1 MTELGTQIK
10 EEIETLHNYF
20 HTPEG
25 KQKRVERIL
34 ALVEELDGN
43 YEALRTAVLD
53 KQVQRTFNAT
63 THYDSKSGIVVG
75 IRDDVARD
83 LGLRYGSIE

>member
-1 MTELGTQIK
+1 MTELGKRIK
-10 EEIETLHNYF
+10 EEIENLQNHF

-25 KQKRVERIL
+25 RQGQVERIL

-53 KQVQRTFNAT
+53 KPVQRAFNAT
-63 THYDSKSGIVVG
+63 THYDSKSGIIVG
-75 IRDDVARD
+75 MRDDVARD